1 MLVAE
6 HRYELPSESNTS
18 RRRNLFTYV
27 ACTTLLQQP
36 RQGVGHTLALG
47 NHTSASAWR
56 IVHVEMLVNGCVM
69 LWLKSKSAFTMIPEI
84 DDTKIDVAFRDD
96 VDSAVNRVLD
106 SAFRETAISV
116 VDHCRNALTVIV
128 SRWIFQQS
136 GNSKILTKDLVP
148 LAILIEKEHD
158 KNMVSWACQIVARLH
173 SRGKDNERISKELRS
188 PQEGDAE
195 FAIESVGLV
204 LRDLGWARP

>member
-116 VDHCRNALTVIV
+116 VDHCRNAMTVIV

-136 GNSKILTKDLVP
+136 GDSKILATDLGQ
-148 LAILIEKEHD
+148 LAISMEEKHG
-158 KNMVSWACQIVARLH
+158 KSIVCRACQIVARLH